1 MSVGNN
7 RICKCGTSK
16 ISPKGCQILCHMLS
30 FTLRGLLPI
39 QLILHPVLQ
48 TLEKKKK
55 KSQSILKRFSLGL
68 GPKIT
73 YLPFEP
79 DWRNHLGNKFRSLS
93 GCEPEHPQSSEESI
107 WDCRSALLEIHR
119 ELRQGMGSNVIPIFT
134 AQKHSQKSHNSPKA
148 KGGKDL
154 EA

>member
-1 MSVGNN
+1 M
-7 RICKCGTSK
+7 
-16 ISPKGCQILCHMLS
+16 
-30 FTLRGLLPI
+30 GL
-39 QLILHPVLQ
+39 
-48 TLEKKKK
+48 E
-55 KSQSILKRFSLGL
+55 
-68 GPKIT
+68 PKIT

-93 GCEPEHPQSSEESI
+93 GCEPELPQSSEESI